1 MYAHLVCIANPY
13 KVELC
18 ILLLFMVCW
27 LCKWVK
33 VLKLIEGGNKLIKTL
48 ASFRVYMSSLVSW
61 RTLPPASFLYK
72 THTHRHTQLWRIA
85 INEKFLKGFIRK
97 QKYTNNHCC
106 IKPLRPVFVVILL
119 FSHKSHSFPIS
130 LSLSVYKFPL
140 YDHRKLR
147 IYSIC
152 WSMCFQGCCWSGF
165 FDAVCLLIIN
175 GAPQREFHKAWQP
188 IRPVSYHTLHYLSTH
203 HHSS

>member
-1 MYAHLVCIANPY
+1 MYAHLVCIAIPY

-72 THTHRHTQLWRIA
+72 THTQTHTQLWRTA

-97 QKYTNNHCC
+97 QKYTNTIVVSNPCVLSLWLSSFFLT
-106 IKPLRPVFVVILL
+106 KVILSPSL
-119 FSHKSHSFPIS
+119 C
-130 LSLSVYKFPL
+130 LSLFINSLCMTTENCEYTVSVDL
-140 YDHRKLR
+140 CVSR
-147 IYSIC
+147 
-152 WSMCFQGCCWSGF
+152 
-165 FDAVCLLIIN
+165 DAAGVDSLMQS
-175 GAPQREFHKAWQP
+175 A
-188 IRPVSYHTLHYLSTH
+188 Y
-203 HHSS
+203 

>member
-119 FSHKSHSFPIS
+119 FLTKVILSPSLC
-130 LSLSVYKFPL
+130 LSLFINSLCMTTENCEYTVSVDL
-140 YDHRKLR
+140 CVSR
-147 IYSIC
+147 
-152 WSMCFQGCCWSGF
+152 
-165 FDAVCLLIIN
+165 DAAGVDSLMQS
-175 GAPQREFHKAWQP
+175 A
-188 IRPVSYHTLHYLSTH
+188 Y
-203 HHSS
+203 